1 MLGRGVALTMLAGSR
16 GPRAVLRAPHRRIQA
31 QSNQSEI
38 MPRSFHVFDLMF
50 LGSGGSSPSRFRGAP
65 CSLLSLGGE
74 NFMFDAGE
82 GSLRQLINAP
92 YSAAETS
99 RIFITH
105 MHADHILGLPSLILQ
120 NAQAPGP
127 LNIYGPVGLYDF
139 LVTTLN
145 MTHASVSRQ
154 IIVNEMVIKSK
165 DFVDFEKNSVRKI
178 PTNWTMQSIRN
189 REGAGK
195 EIKPNKSINITRRA
209 ILSDDKGTWRCV
221 DGAMSVHA
229 RMVKHRVPCFGYVAQ
244 EKAVAGKL
252 DVEKCDAYGVPV
264 DQRRVFKEGKSYLAK
279 YRDEK
284 GSVVERVIEM
294 SDVCEAPIPGRRLV
308 YLGDTS
314 DPSNMGTAALDAD
327 LLVHEATAG
336 NEFHDTLI
344 ARGHST
350 SRMAASAALA
360 LNAKRLVINHVGSQ
374 YMALSTPHSRP
385 NLKTDTDIQ
394 REARTTLGRPEHCFV
409 ARDFVTVSIPPGGYS
424 RANNKFLVKFPYVN
438 VYGGNVSS
446 KGESVEVSE
455 LPGTPPRGPHAYTA
469 LQVGGGGNRRHGD
482 NGPVRRDKHK
492 DGKR

>member
-1 MLGRGVALTMLAGSR
+1 MSGRRGSGGARRWLGRDRDVPS
-16 GPRAVLRAPHRRIQA
+16 PD
-31 QSNQSEI
+31 SEI

-74 NFMFDAGE
+74 NFLFDAGE

-92 YSAAETS
+92 YSVAETS

-120 NAQAPGP
+120 NAIAPGS

-139 LVTTLN
+139 LVTALN
-145 MTHASVSRQ
+145 MTHASVTRE
-154 IIVNEMVIKSK
+154 IIVNEMVITDK
-165 DFVDFEKNSVRKI
+165 DFLDFEKNSVRKI

-195 EIKPNKSINITRRA
+195 GIKPNKSINIKRRE
-209 ILSDDKGTWRCV
+209 IRSDGKGAWKCV
-221 DGAMSVHA
+221 EGAMSVQG
-229 RMVKHRVPCFGYVAQ
+229 RMIKHRVPCFGYIAQ
-244 EKAVAGKL
+244 EKDVAGKL
-252 DVEKCDAYGVPV
+252 DVEKCDAFGVPV
-264 DQRRVFKEGKSYLAK
+264 DQRRVFKEGKSYMAK
-279 YRDEK
+279 YK
-284 GSVVERVIEM
+284 GDDGVEIERLVEM
-294 SDVCEAPIPGRRLV
+294 DDVCKAPIPGRRLV

-314 DPSNMGTAALDAD
+314 DPSNMGSAALDAD

-360 LNAKRLVINHVGSQ
+360 MNAKRLVINHVGSQ
-374 YMALSTPHSRP
+374 YMALSTPASVP
-385 NLKTDTDIQ
+385 KLKTDTDIQ
-394 REARTTLGRPEHCFV
+394 REARNTLGRPEHCFV
-409 ARDFVTVSIPPGGYS
+409 ARDFVTVSVPPGGYS
-424 RANNKFLVKFPYVN
+424 RANSKFIVKFPYVN
-438 VYGGNVSS
+438 VNGGNISN

-455 LPGTPPRGPHAYTA
+455 LPLMPPRGPHAYTA
-469 LQVGGGGNRRHGD
+469 LQFGGGGG
-482 NGPVRRDKHK
+482 GGGGG
-492 DGKR
+492 GKRRGGGRDRDGGR